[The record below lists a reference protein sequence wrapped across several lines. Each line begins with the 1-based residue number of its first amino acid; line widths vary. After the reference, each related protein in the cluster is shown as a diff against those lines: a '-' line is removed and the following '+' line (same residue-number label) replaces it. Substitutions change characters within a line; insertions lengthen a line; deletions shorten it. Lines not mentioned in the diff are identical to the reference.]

1 MRRRRSFAQWSLL
14 SFCLLLSGCAE
25 TGFEIS
31 SPSSLSF
38 EELKQRVARIRGL
51 SFQREVYLETTSIEA
66 IRAILEKSLWEE
78 YGQENLQQTARV
90 YARLGLL
97 PEATDL
103 AKTLLDLRLFYQGMH
118 QDSRGKT
125 IFLPKGPWKP
135 GLTFPGSSPTR
146 ENATKQILLVQALTH
161 ILQEQHFNWEEKIR
175 NRNTGDSRLTLRAL
189 REGDALLVT
198 LAHLMG
204 APQENRQKI
213 VNGLRGLRGLPA
225 QIDKE
230 LSRFPELLRQEVA
243 FQYLQGGEFVSWA
256 YAVKGWEG
264 VNSLFQH
271 PPLSTA
277 QILHPEKY
285 YVKRHDPV
293 RITPWGLIRPFRG
306 KMIMDETLGEFL
318 IQSLLSQTLSQG
330 EARQAAAG
338 WGGDSLLAF
347 RQGEE
352 LVLGWVTAWDDREKA
367 REFYRSYRRALE
379 RRHGFSLESSQSGV
393 DVLISPPKSNRSLL
407 LQIKDHF
414 VLFLDGIPA
423 PRSAEIAGT
432 IWNDLETGAE
442 PEPLDLAGRSPQA
455 FSVKK

>member
-1 MRRRRSFAQWSLL
+1 MRRRRSFAHCCFL
-14 SFCLLLSGCAE
+14 SFFISLSGCAE
-25 TGFEIS
+25 TGFEIP

-38 EELKQRVARIRGL
+38 EELKQKVARIRGL
-51 SFQREVYLETTSIEA
+51 SFQREVYLDTTSIEA
-66 IRAILEKSLWEE
+66 IRAIVEKSLGAE
-78 YGQENLQQTARV
+78 YGQENLQQIGRV

-103 AKTLLDLRLFYQGMH
+103 AGTLLNLRLSYQGIH

-125 IFLPKGPWKP
+125 IFLPKAPWKP
-135 GLTFPGSSPTR
+135 GLTFLGSSSTR
-146 ENATKQILLVQALTH
+146 EEATKQILLVQALTH
-161 ILQEQHFNWEEKIR
+161 ILQEQHFNWEGKIG
-175 NRNTGDSRLTLRAL
+175 NRNSWDSRLTLRAL
-189 REGDALLVT
+189 REGDALLVA

-213 VNGLRGLRGLPA
+213 VNGLRGLSDLPS

-230 LSRFPELLRQEVA
+230 LSRFPEFLRQEVA

-285 YVKRHDPV
+285 YVKRDDPV
-293 RITPWGLIRPFRG
+293 RITPWGLIRPFRD

-338 WGGDSLLAF
+338 WSGDSLLAF
-347 RQGEE
+347 QQGEE
-352 LVLGWVTAWDDREKA
+352 LALGWVTAWDNREKA
-367 REFYRSYRRALE
+367 REFYRSYRRAIE
-379 RRHGFSLESSQSGV
+379 RRHGFSLDSSQSGV
-393 DVLISPPKSNRSLL
+393 DVLISPPQSNRSLL
-407 LQIKDHF
+407 LQFKDRF
-414 VLFLDGIPA
+414 VLFLDGIPP